1 MKKRDYRNMEILG
14 QDRFILD
21 GKEYHFARGYHDAQG
36 VGGYYSPN
44 ADGTACVLVIK
55 ADVIDA
61 QGHKAAALLF
71 N

>member
-1 MKKRDYRNMEILG
+1 MTKRDYRNMEILG

-21 GKEYHFARGYHDAQG
+21 GKEYHFTRGYHDAQG

-44 ADGTACVLVIK
+44 ADGTACVLIRK